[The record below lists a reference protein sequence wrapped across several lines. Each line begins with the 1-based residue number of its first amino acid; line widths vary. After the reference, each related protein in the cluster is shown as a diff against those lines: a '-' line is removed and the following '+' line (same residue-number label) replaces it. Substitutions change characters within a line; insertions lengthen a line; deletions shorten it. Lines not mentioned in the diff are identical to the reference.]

1 MGAMADES
9 SKLNEPTVAGGAPIY
24 VVQRRARPLFIRQVK
39 GPGAP
44 RDTRLEL
51 DEIIIGRGQDAHV
64 CIESG
69 AVSRRHAAL
78 IRSDDQYICVDLNS
92 SNGVYV
98 NGQRVTRMELR
109 DSDTVQVGDAL
120 FVFQRA
126 P

>member
-1 MGAMADES
+1 MTDES
-9 SKLNEPTVAGGAPIY
+9 SKSNEPTVAGGAPIY

-39 GPGAP
+39 GLGSP
-44 RDTRLEL
+44 RDIQLEL
-51 DEIIIGRGQDAHV
+51 DEVIIGRGHDAQI

-78 IRSDDQYICVDLNS
+78 IRSEEQYVCVDLDS

-98 NGQRVTRMELR
+98 NGKRVTKAELR
-109 DSDTVQVGDAL
+109 DGDTIQVGDAL
-120 FVFQRA
+120 FVLQRA